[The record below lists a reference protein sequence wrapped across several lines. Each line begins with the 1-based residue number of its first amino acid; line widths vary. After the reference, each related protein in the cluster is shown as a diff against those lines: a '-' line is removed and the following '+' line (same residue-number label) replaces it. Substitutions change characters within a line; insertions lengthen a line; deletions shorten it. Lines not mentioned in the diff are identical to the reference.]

1 MTHPPNSY
9 FEILTPNV
17 MALDDETF
25 GKHLDHEDGALINEI
40 RALILEAPWSS
51 QATCSMWGHIEKITL

>member
-25 GKHLDHEDGALINEI
+25 GKHLDHEDGALINDTSPLLRRDMKEVI
-40 RALILEAPWSS
+40 SALCHVRIY
-51 QATCSMWGHIEKITL
+51 